1 MKSIVM
7 PVREQLKRENRDQ
20 LFKEVNETA
29 AKLVEE
35 NQQSPKRQ
43 FTVSD
48 MWHRRRQ
55 MRSASDRMRRW
66 NLS

>member
-7 PVREQLKRENRDQ
+7 PVSEQLNEKTEDQ
-20 LFKEVNETA
+20 LFNEVNETA
-29 AKLVEE
+29 ANEVNE

-48 MWHRRRQ
+48 MWHRQRQ
-55 MRSASDRMRRW
+55 VRSASDRMRRW
-66 NLS
+66 NMS

>member
-1 MKSIVM
+1 MKSIIM
-7 PVREQLKRENRDQ
+7 PVNEQLKGENRIQ

-29 AKLVEE
+29 ANEVEE
-35 NQQSPKRQ
+35 NQESQKRQ

-48 MWHRRRQ
+48 MWHRQRQ

-66 NLS
+66 NMD

>member
-20 LFKEVNETA
+20 LFNEVNETEA
-29 AKLVEE
+29 NLVDE

-43 FTVSD
+43 FTVSE
-48 MWHRRRQ
+48 MWHRQRQ

>member
-1 MKSIVM
+1 MKSIIM
-7 PVREQLKRENRDQ
+7 PEREQLKGENRNQ
-20 LFKEVNETA
+20 LFNEVNETEA
-29 AKLVEE
+29 NQVDE

-48 MWHRRRQ
+48 MWHRQRQ

-66 NLS
+66 NMS